1 MGRTELLERVR
12 TVISPVLTNL
22 GYDLVEVRLVVAHGR
37 RTLRVFIDKPGG
49 VTLDDCAKASKAI
62 GFLLDGE
69 DVVRARYYLEV
80 SSPGAERK
88 LRSREDFRRF
98 VGKKAQVRVR
108 EGPAG
113 AIAVKGRIEAFDEDL
128 LVLKP
133 EGDVSIEIPYQ
144 SILSARLCL

>member
-108 EGPAG
+108 EGPAS

>member
-1 MGRTELLERVR
+1 LGRTELLERVR
-12 TVISPVLTNL
+12 TVISPVLANL
-22 GYDLVEVRLVVAHGR
+22 GYDLVEVKLVVAHGR

-62 GFLLDGE
+62 GFLLDDR
-69 DVVRARYYLEV
+69 DVLRARYYLEV

-98 VGKKAQVRVR
+98 VGKKAQVNLRQ
-108 EGPAG
+108 EPAG
-113 AIAVKGRIEAFDEDL
+113 AIAVKGRIEAFEDDL

-133 EGDVSIEIPYQ
+133 EDEASIEIPYQ
-144 SILSARLCL
+144 AILSARLCL

>member
-12 TVISPVLTNL
+12 TVIGPVLANL
-22 GYDLVEVRLVVAHGR
+22 GYDLVEVKLVVAHGR

-62 GFLLDGE
+62 GFLLDDE
-69 DVVRARYYLEV
+69 EVLRARYYLEV

-98 VGKKAQVRVR
+98 VGKKAQVRLR
-108 EGPAG
+108 QEHAG
-113 AIAVKGRIEAFDEDL
+113 TIAVKGRIEAFDEDL

-133 EGDVSIEIPYQ
+133 EGDASMEIPYQ

>member
-1 MGRTELLERVR
+1 LGRTELLERVR
-12 TVISPVLTNL
+12 TVISPVLANL
-22 GYDLVEVRLVVAHGR
+22 GYDLVEVKLVVAHGR

-62 GFLLDGE
+62 GFLLDDG
-69 DVVRARYYLEV
+69 DILRARYYLEV

-88 LRSREDFRRF
+88 LRSTEDFRRF
-98 VGKKAQVRVR
+98 VGRKAQVRVR
-108 EGPAG
+108 QDPAG
-113 AIAVKGRIEAFDEDL
+113 AIAVRGRIEAFDGDI

-133 EGDVSIEIPYQ
+133 EGDTSIEIPYR